1 MRRIFTYGFTCCLLL
16 MSGLNAAAHANP
28 GANRRYVQYSS
39 GTGFFVNRVGHVITN
54 AHVVK
59 GCESIELRTA
69 HGNVSAALVA
79 RDEKQDL
86 AILLGDG
93 APPAI
98 APLRW
103 NISQLSVGDKL
114 YLYGFPGQRGSAGQP
129 SFAQTKL
136 DGLLGPSGEPQWL
149 QLQSVAQQGNSGGP
163 VLDASGNVIAV
174 ISGRAETYRTPTSAG
189 GKPTLVNTADVAI
202 TLSALQEFLNRHQVT
217 YYHSSSGLVGLAD
230 QMLKRNASRF
240 VVNVRCVQGHVYKG

>member
-1 MRRIFTYGFTCCLLL
+1 
-16 MSGLNAAAHANP
+16 
-28 GANRRYVQYSS
+28 
-39 GTGFFVNRVGHVITN
+39 VNRVGHVITN

-69 HGNVSAALVA
+69 SGNVPAKLVA

-86 AILLGDG
+86 AILLGEG

-129 SFAQTKL
+129 TFSQTKL
-136 DGLLGPSGEPQWL
+136 AGLHGPSGEPQWL
-149 QLQSVAQQGNSGGP
+149 QLQSVAEQGNSGGP
-163 VLDASGNVIAV
+163 VLDDSGHVIAV

-189 GKPTLVNTADVAI
+189 GKPTLVNTTDVGI
-202 TLSALQEFLNRHQVT
+202 TLSALQDFLNRHQVT
-217 YYHSSSGLVGLAD
+217 YYHSSSGLVGLAEP
-230 QMLKRNASRF
+230 MLQRNASRF
-240 VVNVRCVQGHVYKG
+240 VVNVRCIQGHVYKS